1 MNMNT
6 GVYLDFSKYEV
17 GWSSGQT
24 NEKFSSTKWT
34 DKDTRIYNVEF
45 DPGSG

>member
-1 MNMNT
+1 MNT

-24 NEKFSSTKWT
+24 NEKFLSLSGI